1 MQKIQEKAKVVLK
14 KAQDKIKKFTDRKQ
28 SKEEKYKVE
37 DLVSLSTKDL
47 KWQMKKKQSEKL
59 IKHFMGLYKIK
70 EIISS
75 NIVERIVQFY

>member
-37 DLVSLSTKDL
+37 DLVLLSTKDL
-47 KWQMKKKQSEKL
+47 KWQMKKKQSKKL

>member
-1 MQKIQEKAKVVLK
+1 MQKIQEKAKAVLK

-37 DLVSLSTKDL
+37 DLVLLSTKDL